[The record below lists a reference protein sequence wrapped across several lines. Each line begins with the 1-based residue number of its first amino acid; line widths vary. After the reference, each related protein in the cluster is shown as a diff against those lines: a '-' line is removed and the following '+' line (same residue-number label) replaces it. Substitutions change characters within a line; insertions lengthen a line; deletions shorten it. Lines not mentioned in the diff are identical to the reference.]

1 MHCIYSNNSL
11 NFKPKSK
18 YFFHKDPFQKLQKA
32 ICLFQHVHGFKGLL
46 QRVNQILIS
55 KIFKMVFS
63 FFGFYFLKLNFFKKG
78 LRILN
83 QIII

>member
-11 NFKPKSK
+11 NFKPKTK
-18 YFFHKDPFQKLQKA
+18 YFFHKDPFQKSQKA
-32 ICLFQHVHGFKGLL
+32 ICLFQHFHGFEGLL
-46 QRVNQILIS
+46 QRVNRILIL